1 MFKIFTGY
9 ALVEKYHNWKKSHK
23 TDDKTISRII
33 RLLFAIVACL
43 LVWCLPVENW
53 IDGMTIIQKRTLAI
67 FLFAILMWLFEAV
80 PAWTTSVMV
89 VVMLLFTTSNSS
101 LTFFNNGIDPATLK
115 AYTAMQPGAREI
127 LANRDSAENKAV
139 INVLTNTATR
149 DELKTALA
157 LIDNAGLKKNAKGE
171 IVTVCDTLCI
181 ADSTVEVDK
190 YVVAKVDNLLN
201 APKDTAGVAAKYY
214 IVLVDSDSNK
224 DRVLA
229 KVKADSTLAGREILT
244 FSSEIEEVL
253 TPENVSRLTPA
264 VVKDITAKNLETI
277 SPEVTKHGYT
287 SFFKSLLACFADPI
301 IMLFIGGFVL
311 AIAAS
316 KTGLDLFLARVML
329 KPFGTNPKM
338 VLLGFLMVTGVFSM
352 FLSNTATAAMMLT
365 FLGPVLKSLPAD
377 GKGKTAL
384 ALAIPIAANIGGMGT
399 PIGTPP
405 NAIALKYM
413 SEIGIEVG
421 FGQWMAFMIPF
432 TILLLFLAWLMLIKL
447 FPFKAKEIKLNIE
460 GELKK
465 DWRSVVVYIT
475 FIATVL
481 LWVLDKATGVNANV
495 VAMLPVGVCAII
507 GVLTKRD
514 LEEISW
520 SVLWMVA
527 GGFALGVALQETGL
541 AQTLINAIPF
551 AEWPP
556 ILMVVGSG
564 LICYIMANFISHT
577 ATANLLVPILALVG
591 ASISTILAP
600 LGGVST
606 LLIGVAIGSSLGMV
620 LPISTPPNAI
630 AAATGMIEQKDMV
643 KTGLIMGILGLV
655 IGYGMLI
662 VLGSSGLI

>member
-1 MFKIFTGY
+1 MFKIFPGY
-9 ALVEKYHNWKKSHK
+9 DLVESYHKWKKAHR
-23 TDDKTISRII
+23 TDDKTISRAI
-33 RLLFAIVACL
+33 RLIIAAVVAL

-53 IDGMTIIQKRTLAI
+53 IDGLTIIQKRTLAI
-67 FLFAILMWLFEAV
+67 FIYAILMWLFEAV

-89 VVMLLFTTSNSS
+89 VVLLLFTTSNSS
-101 LTFFNNGIDPATLK
+101 LVFF
-115 AYTAMQPGAREI
+115 
-127 LANRDSAENKAV
+127 ENA
-139 INVLTNTATR
+139 
-149 DELKTALA
+149 
-157 LIDNAGLKKNAKGE
+157 
-171 IVTVCDTLCI
+171 
-181 ADSTVEVDK
+181 
-190 YVVAKVDNLLN
+190 
-201 APKDTAGVAAKYY
+201 AP
-214 IVLVDSDSNK
+214 
-224 DRVLA
+224 
-229 KVKADSTLAGREILT
+229 
-244 FSSEIEEVL
+244 EVL
-253 TPENVSRLTPA
+253 GA
-264 VVKDITAKNLETI
+264 Q
-277 SPEVTKHGYT
+277 T
-287 SFFKSLLACFADPI
+287 SYKSLLHCFADPI

-329 KPFGTNPKM
+329 KPFGKNPKW

-365 FLGPVLKSLPAD
+365 FLGPVLKALPAD

-384 ALAIPIAANIGGMGT
+384 ALAIPIAANVGGMGT

-413 SEIGIEVG
+413 SEIGIEIG
-421 FGQWMAFMIPF
+421 FGQWMLFMIPF
-432 TILLLFLAWLMLIKL
+432 TLLLLFLAWVMLLKL
-447 FPFKAKEIKLNIE
+447 FPFKAKEINLNIE

-475 FIATVL
+475 FICTVL

-527 GGFALGVALQETGL
+527 GGFALGVGLQETGL
-541 AQTLINAIPF
+541 AQTLIDVIPF
-551 AEWPP
+551 GSWPAL
-556 ILMVVGSG
+556 IMVIGSG
-564 LICYIMANFISHT
+564 LICYAMANFISHT
-577 ATANLLVPILALVG
+577 ATASLLVPILAVVG
-591 ASISTILAP
+591 ASVAGNLAP

-606 LLIGVAIGSSLGMV
+606 LLVGVAIGSSLGMV

-630 AAATGMIEQKDMV
+630 AASTGMIEQKEMV

-655 IGYGMLI
+655 IGYVMLI
-662 VLGSSGLI
+662 VLGSAGFFG